1 MKRFLPY
8 LPAGISAI
16 ALAIFAVAFVCEYNS
31 FKNAVV
37 NWAMGD
43 LSARSEL
50 AAATLSPALA
60 TDDFKRIREFGK
72 MCSIDGMRLV
82 VKSKGGGV
90 IYDTEIGDAAPMFWR
105 SSECAGSVVSI
116 GIPKAVVLRPF
127 FRAATGF
134 VLAALIGT
142 AGVLLFFFVSY
153 RQRVRIR
160 ELSRIERFRRDFI
173 ADISHEIKTP
183 LAGIMGAAELLGEM
197 DGLSDDCRK
206 ETLSMIRRESDRLNV
221 LVQNILSLSKL
232 ERGRDAGFNFAVADL
247 SEIARES
254 VGRFSARAEA
264 SGIVLE
270 LERGDAHVL
279 VNCDAAQ
286 ISRAIDNLIANAIF
300 HSSSEQVSVSVF
312 QERAFAVVA
321 VEDRGIGIPPEHRQQ
336 VFERFHR
343 VDPSRSDKT
352 GGSGLGLSIVR
363 GIAALHGGDVRL
375 ESVEPSGCRFSLL
388 LPRCRTVRGILV

>member
-31 FKNAVV
+31 FKKAVV

-50 AAATLSPALA
+50 AAATLSSALA

-72 MCSIDGMRLV
+72 MCSIDGMRLM
-82 VKSKGGGV
+82 VKSRGGGV

-105 SSECAGSVVSI
+105 SSECAGSLVSI

-160 ELSRIERFRRDFI
+160 EFSRIERFRRDFI

-197 DGLSDDCRK
+197 DELSDDCRK